1 MPSIMFVNQKGGVGK
16 STISINTAVHLAK
29 KKSVSILDTDPQ
41 ASILS
46 FLQMRES
53 NNLSTK
59 NLDFKSPTLKYLERE
74 LKAIKSEYTI
84 IDTQGQGSSDVIANL
99 SLVDLAI
106 IPIQPSLMDIE
117 ATRDLISKIL
127 TLIQGGKTINYK
139 ILINGALT
147 NSKSTTTDLKIFL
160 KENNMNYFESVI
172 SFRKIYKDSLFEGKG
187 ILEITD
193 DKPATKNAKD
203 EFLAFIKELLNII
216 ENKTTKGD

>member
-1 MPSIMFVNQKGGVGK
+1 
-16 STISINTAVHLAK
+16 
-29 KKSVSILDTDPQ
+29 
-41 ASILS
+41 
-46 FLQMRES
+46 MRES

-74 LKAIKSEYTI
+74 LKSIKSEYTI

-160 KENNMNYFESVI
+160 KENNMNYFENVI